1 MSGDIMQPR
10 SPASPAGLSDSSHS
24 MQCSPH
30 TPSRGRGARPLPETP
45 FTWTAD
51 TLPRGTTRAGY
62 VNGGLS
68 PTAGP
73 SAPQLPPPSPSKRKG
88 AAAAAAVRGIDA
100 LLLNDGQPTPAA
112 QASGGSEVAAGA
124 CTPSPPTAAGDAGTC
139 SRPFSATN
147 TPGQPTFAKH
157 ARSLESACTASTAI
171 PVAAP
176 SRGTAALRAA
186 AAELADRI
194 SADESAAAPGQLRTP
209 QLRAVTPQPA
219 ATAAQGDADVL
230 ALKLTVVAGPSTDKT
245 YITAKDTKQVRWWR
259 AHSLSGAFSALGW
272 VPWGG
277 KPAHIPIAR
286 PLAAWRQTALQHGLV
301 PIPAGRHVSL

>member
-30 TPSRGRGARPLPETP
+30 APSRGRGARPLPESP
-45 FTWTAD
+45 FTWNAD
-51 TLPRGTTRAGY
+51 TLPRGTPRAGY
-62 VNGGLS
+62 VNGSLS

-73 SAPQLPPPSPSKRKG
+73 SAPQLPPPSPSKHKG
-88 AAAAAAVRGIDA
+88 AAAAATVRGIDA

-124 CTPSPPTAAGDAGTC
+124 CPPSPRAAARDASPC
-139 SRPFSATN
+139 SQPFSADR
-147 TPGQPTFAKH
+147 PGQPAFAKH
-157 ARSLESACTASTAI
+157 AHSLESACTASTAI
-171 PVAAP
+171 PMAAP

-219 ATAAQGDADVL
+219 ATTAQEDANVL

-245 YITAKDTKQVRWWR
+245 YITAKDTKQVRCGVR
-259 AHSLSGAFSALGW
+259 ILSGASSALGR
-272 VPWGG
+272 VPGG
-277 KPAHIPIAR
+277 SSRPTSPLFATCGMAR
-286 PLAAWRQTALQHGLV
+286 RIALQHGLV
-301 PIPAGRHVSL
+301 PIPAGRHVSP